1 MNAMRVTRYS
11 TLYKRDVQDIVA
23 HDIEFTSHGTV
34 RYDTMGRRV
43 EIDVKNIKRIEQLEK
58 SAWNE

>member
-23 HDIEFTSHGTV
+23 HDIEFTNHSTV
-34 RYDTMGRRV
+34 RYDTMGHRV